1 MNGSTSLKQ
10 IPRLA
15 VKPEFVYRLF
25 YPQVPL
31 ILCAKSKGVS
41 SMPVASAVSVSDNP
55 PKIAVAVKKELRTN
69 KILNDSSAFSL
80 NWIDFKKK
88 DIVTKLSKFRAS
100 SDRDKLRSLKISYRI
115 VLGAPVLEES
125 VAYLILRKEKKFD
138 VGDHNLFLGRVL
150 GSRASLDFDE
160 YWSFRKY
167 SPILYLGSEKKKQ
180 FATL

>member
-1 MNGSTSLKQ
+1 MNDSASLKQ

-31 ILCAKSKGVS
+31 ILCAKSKGIS
-41 SMPVASAVSVSDNP
+41 SMPVASAVPVSDNP
-55 PKIAVAVKKELRTN
+55 PKIVVAVKKELRTN
-69 KILNDSSAFSL
+69 HILSDSSTFSL
-80 NWIDFKKK
+80 NWIDFKKRNL
-88 DIVTKLSKFRAS
+88 VTKLAKFRAS
-100 SDRDKLRSLKISYRI
+100 SDRDKLRALKISYRI

-125 VAYLILRKEKKFD
+125 VAYLILRKEKKID
-138 VGDHNLFLGRVL
+138 VGDHSLFLGRIL
-150 GSRASLDFDE
+150 GAMASLDFDE

-167 SPILYLGSEKKKQ
+167 RPILYLGSEKKNQ